1 MGADTRSGTI
11 AHLVGQIT
19 TDEVM
24 GGVRVE
30 EGDNLLVAHVEVKL
44 LVYYVRM
51 PKMVCREIMGVSVY
65 IVVGSLSTSASTTKS
80 VTIR

>member
-1 MGADTRSGTI
+1 M
-11 AHLVGQIT
+11 
-19 TDEVM
+19 
-24 GGVRVE
+24 
-30 EGDNLLVAHVEVKL
+30 VAHVEVKL

>member
-1 MGADTRSGTI
+1 
-11 AHLVGQIT
+11 
-19 TDEVM
+19 
-24 GGVRVE
+24 
-30 EGDNLLVAHVEVKL
+30 
-44 LVYYVRM
+44 VYYVRM